1 MFLFPDRRHDAN
13 LAISDLKNSFVGLSV
28 AISDVDAMQPFDS
41 DLIHFVGNRV
51 IPVSGQAVDAGPDQ
65 EVRSGFPGR
74 TEQLVYVALAVT
86 DVDASPWIGQQR
98 RGLLDVLQPPDALL
112 LLDRNTRWINLLL
125 ERGGPLEL
133 LRVQNFI
140 AASPSGKPSLVTA
153 KLECIRMPQTV
164 CDLRRPALSRPLLML
179 LVIPIASVSS
189 R

>member
-133 LRVQNFI
+133 LPGPEFYCRQ
-140 AASPSGKPSLVTA
+140 P
-153 KLECIRMPQTV
+153 
-164 CDLRRPALSRPLLML
+164 
-179 LVIPIASVSS
+179 
-189 R
+189 